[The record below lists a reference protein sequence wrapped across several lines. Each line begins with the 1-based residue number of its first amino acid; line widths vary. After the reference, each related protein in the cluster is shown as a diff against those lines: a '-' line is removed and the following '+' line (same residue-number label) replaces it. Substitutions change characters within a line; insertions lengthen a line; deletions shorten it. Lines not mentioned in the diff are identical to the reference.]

1 MKFHNFDAMSPSI
14 AVKKLKN
21 CMGDACKQVARKALR
36 RGARTIQEQIYWSL
50 VCVRAL
56 FKGSGWQAARSMLA
70 YPALEEFLFLN
81 FAVETKLVCN
91 MDGLNKH
98 IASLMRESLS
108 RLRED
113 IDNVQDL
120 PEYQKNQRHGSVN
133 RLMGFWAT
141 RGRKISLQGARDQL
155 GDVISDPDRA
165 ADSFI
170 RHWKAVAEEKTIDLQ
185 AARIFLKQYM
195 RKIPNFRAVLSF
207 EEFVE
212 IVRKLPD
219 TACGPDGVPY
229 SAWRHASNQALF
241 VLYRLYCS
249 LFTQDPVAEDFNYS
263 WLVLLAKGAND
274 DDDTIVARCAEETR
288 PVSLANSD
296 SKICELAL
304 DKPLAG
310 ALATWASEDQRGF
323 LAERMMVDNVIEID
337 TYGRIAAITSG
348 SSCELRLGRTNL
360 AVMAFFDFAAAF
372 PSVAWK
378 YLWLCMSYCGLP
390 RAYIKAFKKIYKNNV
405 HFLRFMGKV
414 FRAYVSASGVKTGG
428 TASGTLFVLCID
440 PFLHMLRSRVGPRD
454 FGRGFADDIGYV
466 IFNIVITLPAIA
478 DCFDLF
484 GRVSNVKLKIKK
496 TVIIPLW
503 THDVEEAAELIAGIV
518 PSWKGVRVELNAKY
532 LGMQMGPRT
541 AALLW
546 ETVLGKYVAAVQLT
560 RKTGAGLL
568 SSIMEYNIMC
578 VTTLGYV
585 GQFCVTPPSVL
596 TTEARMLQRLTGSP
610 RYTFTKE
617 ALWSLTEL
625 GMSCSFKSVQICNTS
640 AMIRMALRTTTVFT
654 KMKRLLDDTL
664 NSDECSVLSFTSRE
678 VTSFDTPA
686 IVNTLQKAIDY
697 AFLPDVH
704 ITAWR
709 LFLKAMS
716 VNIVHIEVQKTIA
729 KHLGKLTSKF
739 NATEFMTRRM
749 ARWQPAVSESA
760 REWWSFCGAFVINLC
775 QNELSG
781 APQCVIA
788 TFIKTLLNG
797 WASAR
802 RFKAQHTQ
810 CAFGCGS
817 RQDSIEHYMECPH
830 VENIWK
836 RTACSEWGP
845 FENRLA
851 VGCLDVNGRVSRVFF
866 LYGLYAAY
874 NVRKHGGIQ
883 SNIVD
888 GCANLVKS
896 KISYALGKS
905 TPTMRQR
912 YTGTPQTLTMSPQI
926 STISEVLF
934 NFRKRSRHSNKA
946 GKRVRD
952 FAIKRRK
959 L

>member
-1 MKFHNFDAMSPSI
+1 
-14 AVKKLKN
+14 
-21 CMGDACKQVARKALR
+21 
-36 RGARTIQEQIYWSL
+36 
-50 VCVRAL
+50 
-56 FKGSGWQAARSMLA
+56 
-70 YPALEEFLFLN
+70 
-81 FAVETKLVCN
+81 
-91 MDGLNKH
+91 
-98 IASLMRESLS
+98 
-108 RLRED
+108 
-113 IDNVQDL
+113 
-120 PEYQKNQRHGSVN
+120 
-133 RLMGFWAT
+133 
-141 RGRKISLQGARDQL
+141 
-155 GDVISDPDRA
+155 
-165 ADSFI
+165 
-170 RHWKAVAEEKTIDLQ
+170 
-185 AARIFLKQYM
+185 
-195 RKIPNFRAVLSF
+195 
-207 EEFVE
+207 
-212 IVRKLPD
+212 
-219 TACGPDGVPY
+219 
-229 SAWRHASNQALF
+229 
-241 VLYRLYCS
+241 
-249 LFTQDPVAEDFNYS
+249 
-263 WLVLLAKGAND
+263 
-274 DDDTIVARCAEETR
+274 
-288 PVSLANSD
+288 
-296 SKICELAL
+296 
-304 DKPLAG
+304 
-310 ALATWASEDQRGF
+310 
-323 LAERMMVDNVIEID
+323 
-337 TYGRIAAITSG
+337 
-348 SSCELRLGRTNL
+348 
-360 AVMAFFDFAAAF
+360 
-372 PSVAWK
+372 
-378 YLWLCMSYCGLP
+378 
-390 RAYIKAFKKIYKNNV
+390 
-405 HFLRFMGKV
+405 
-414 FRAYVSASGVKTGG
+414 
-428 TASGTLFVLCID
+428 
-440 PFLHMLRSRVGPRD
+440 
-454 FGRGFADDIGYV
+454 
-466 IFNIVITLPAIA
+466 
-478 DCFDLF
+478 
-484 GRVSNVKLKIKK
+484 
-496 TVIIPLW
+496 
-503 THDVEEAAELIAGIV
+503 
-518 PSWKGVRVELNAKY
+518 
-532 LGMQMGPRT
+532 
-541 AALLW
+541 
-546 ETVLGKYVAAVQLT
+546 
-560 RKTGAGLL
+560 
-568 SSIMEYNIMC
+568 
-578 VTTLGYV
+578 
-585 GQFCVTPPSVL
+585 
-596 TTEARMLQRLTGSP
+596 
-610 RYTFTKE
+610 
-617 ALWSLTEL
+617 
-625 GMSCSFKSVQICNTS
+625 
-640 AMIRMALRTTTVFT
+640 LRTTTVFT

-896 KISYALGKS
+896 KISYALVKS

-912 YTGTPQTLTMSPQI
+912 YTGTPQALTMSPQI